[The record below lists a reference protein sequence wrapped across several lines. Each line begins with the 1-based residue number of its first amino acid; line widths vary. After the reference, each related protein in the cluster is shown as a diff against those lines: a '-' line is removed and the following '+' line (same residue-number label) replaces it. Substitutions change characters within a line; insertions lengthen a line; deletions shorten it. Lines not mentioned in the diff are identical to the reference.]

1 MLAGKT
7 FRASSIGH
15 ANDRRTGRKW
25 FLPIGFCLS
34 VGSNIL
40 EREHWDTVMSDQ
52 NPDAGKSDEF
62 DVAHRLTRL
71 AQIPMLIGL
80 SVGMV
85 LFLITFFVD
94 IYDAVATYEFLDRKK
109 TILLILNLLDMVFIA
124 NLVVMVA
131 NNTYNTFRLKSS
143 AHGEGFIKESE
154 RAYRRMK
161 HRIVS
166 TIVIISSIHVLS
178 ELLEFSQVNALQ
190 VAALFGFHLILL
202 ATYVVTNVFRTS
214 D

>member
-1 MLAGKT
+1 MSEQKPA
-7 FRASSIGH
+7 AEPS
-15 ANDRRTGRKW
+15 ND
-25 FLPIGFCLS
+25 
-34 VGSNIL
+34 
-40 EREHWDTVMSDQ
+40 
-52 NPDAGKSDEF
+52 F
-62 DVAHRLTRL
+62 DLAHRLTQL

-85 LFLITFFVD
+85 LFLITFFID
-94 IYDAVATYEFLDRKK
+94 IYDAIATYEFLDRKK

-131 NNTYNTFRLKSS
+131 NNTYNTFKLKAS
-143 AHGEGFIKESE
+143 AYGEGFIKESE

-166 TIVIISSIHVLS
+166 TVVIIASIHVLS
-178 ELLEFSQVNALQ
+178 ELLEFSQINPLQ
-190 VAALFGFHLILL
+190 VAALLGFHLVLL
-202 ATYVVTNVFRTS
+202 ATYVVTNVFRTN